1 MQIYYS
7 LGLNVLL
14 VGHTQLSSKQR
25 NLSAPHQTK
34 IVDWLG
40 PPYSFTVWHG
50 PRFEWCWWCCVVG
63 RVGGSHWEL
72 APDGERGDSKTLRH
86 CVPLL

>member
-1 MQIYYS
+1 MYYFF
-7 LGLNVLL
+7 GLNVLVL
-14 VGHTQLSSKQR
+14 GCKQLPYKQR
-25 NLSAPHQTK
+25 NLSALHQTQ

-50 PRFEWCWWCCVVG
+50 PRLEWCWWCCWGVG
-63 RVGGSHWEL
+63 REGGSHWKL
-72 APDGERGDSKTLRH
+72 AQDGEKGESKTLRH